1 MVKIIEGELVSR
13 GKRYG
18 LIASRFNEF
27 ITQRLVEGALD
38 GLKRHGVR
46 EEEIEVFWVP
56 GAFEIPYLGKKL
68 AEAGKF
74 DALLGLG
81 AIIRGDTSHAEYI
94 ASEASKGIAR
104 ISLDT
109 GIPVIFGI
117 ITAETIEQAIERAGT
132 KEGNKGFK
140 AALSAIEMVNLY
152 SQIPR

>member
-1 MVKIIEGELVSR
+1 MVKITEGELVSR

-18 LIASRFNEF
+18 IISSRFNEF
-27 ITQRLVEGALD
+27 ITQRLIDGAID
-38 GLKRHGVR
+38 ALKRHGVR
-46 EEEIEVFWVP
+46 DDEIELFWVP
-56 GAFEIPYLGKKL
+56 GCFEIPYLAKKL
-68 AEAGKF
+68 TELRKF

-94 ASEASKGIAR
+94 ASEAAKGIAKT
-104 ISLDT
+104 SLES

-140 AALSAIEMVNLY
+140 SAVSAIEMVNLY
-152 SQIPR
+152 SQMK